1 MWGRVKY
8 PLGVLLLMVSITS
21 GLEEN
26 TSGLE
31 ENTSGLEENTSG
43 LEETTSRI
51 EETTSRIEETT
62 SRIEEATLGIEKI
75 KPGHAV
81 MTYDFLYKEGVSAY
95 LAEEWEKCI
104 RYFELS
110 LADWHWWK
118 DNVARCRRTC
128 SKESAKSELFSEK
141 LSEDERFYERAVR
154 NTLCVVNCKK
164 SAFGSRMDR
173 IIEGVMKENFE
184 LRKPYDYL
192 QLCYFKMDKLKEAA
206 DAAATVLAVEPNH
219 EVMKTNLKYYLAE
232 GNFAASE
239 VNNLELQE
247 YGKEYIKGNVAY
259 NNGDYKATVAH
270 MEKSLALFYDAFEV
284 CHHLCDNPFDQG
296 WFPDFIASLA
306 NHYTFTLRCKRR
318 CSWRLSNLFG
328 EIMDD
333 FFSSYFNYLQY
344 SYYQVGDVKKACEAV
359 ETALAVNPNDEV
371 QIRNKQ
377 FYVTEEGVKD
387 DYFIPRKNAVAFMKI
402 QEFEEQ
408 LMQFID
414 TSFISVNDDAFL
426 DEDDDDIEMGIRVV
440 QTEKELGGEGR
451 MVADGFAT
459 PIECLVLTELT
470 KIAAIEGDGYKQN
483 SSPHTQSEYFQG
495 VTLGR
500 AGLMVHAKLIA
511 EEALDLII
519 DITNHCRDYMERY
532 FNLKEPLYFDFTHL
546 VCRTAKPE
554 MSVNRSL
561 TDLSHE
567 VHVDNCILQDSGE
580 CLRIPPAYTYRDY
593 SALLYLN
600 DEFEGGDFIFTHD
613 RSGLSHEAI
622 VQPTCGRMIG
632 FTSGPE
638 NPHGVLPV
646 LDGSRCAIGMWFTH
660 DKRYR
665 ELERKLA
672 ETLLE
677 RIKDKNI

>member
-1 MWGRVKY
+1 
-8 PLGVLLLMVSITS
+8 MVSITS

-306 NHYTFTLRCKRR
+306 
-318 CSWRLSNLFG
+318 
-328 EIMDD
+328 I
-333 FFSSYFNYLQY
+333 
-344 SYYQVGDVKKACEAV
+344 GDVKKACEAV

-426 DEDDDDIEMGIRVV
+426 DEDDDDIEK
-440 QTEKELGGEGR
+440 TETETSSE
-451 MVADGFAT
+451 
-459 PIECLVLTELT
+459 VLSS
-470 KIAAIEGDGYKQN
+470 N
-483 SSPHTQSEYFQG
+483 SSL
-495 VTLGR
+495 LGN
-500 AGLMVHAKLIA
+500 KI
-511 EEALDLII
+511 ET
-519 DITNHCRDYMERY
+519 TNVILGSH
-532 FNLKEPLYFDFTHL
+532 NSLKE
-546 VCRTAKPE
+546 
-554 MSVNRSL
+554 
-561 TDLSHE
+561 DL
-567 VHVDNCILQDSGE
+567 
-580 CLRIPPAYTYRDY
+580 
-593 SALLYLN
+593 
-600 DEFEGGDFIFTHD
+600 
-613 RSGLSHEAI
+613 
-622 VQPTCGRMIG
+622 
-632 FTSGPE
+632 
-638 NPHGVLPV
+638 
-646 LDGSRCAIGMWFTH
+646 
-660 DKRYR
+660 
-665 ELERKLA
+665 
-672 ETLLE
+672 
-677 RIKDKNI
+677 